1 MGLKT
6 EVRLDFAGER
16 RSFNLSPIAC
26 IKRRRIK
33 TNMDFAK
40 ASKAAEKAAHHRGW
54 NKPCMTRASPKK
66 NGRPKAADSGKG
78 DDQKR

>member
-1 MGLKT
+1 
-6 EVRLDFAGER
+6 
-16 RSFNLSPIAC
+16 
-26 IKRRRIK
+26 
-33 TNMDFAK
+33 MDFAK